1 MDDILIRGA
10 TVLDGTGGPPQ
21 SADVAVRQGRIS
33 AVEAGRTETAV
44 QEIDATGLMLAPGFI
59 DIHTHSDFT
68 LPLNPLAEAK
78 IRQGV
83 TTEVVGNCG
92 FSVAPAL
99 PGKAELLADYLSASA
114 PWLPFTE
121 TDFAGYMAAWP
132 AITVNTVMQVGHNT
146 LRLMAMG
153 MENRAPSER
162 ELLHMQDMLAEALQA
177 GATGMSSGL
186 FTPPGL
192 YAEPEEIRALGH
204 VLKQH
209 GARYSS
215 HVRDE
220 SHAVHDAVAEAIDI
234 GESCGIHVQIAH
246 LKLSGIDSWGGAKEL
261 LGAVEAARTRGVD
274 VHCDQYPYDT
284 ASNPLRFLLPP
295 WIHEGGM
302 DAMLARLAEPYTR
315 ARIRQKLVESGF
327 TNFGRLQSWADIRI
341 ANSPT
346 AEPGRTID
354 ELARERGQDPLDV
367 ACDVIIADRG
377 ATRILVRSMSED
389 DVKTILADALVMVG
403 SDGPCVAPYGI
414 TGQGKPHPRLYGT
427 FPRVL
432 GRYARDLGILGLP
445 QAVYKMTGGAAA
457 ALGLADRGTISEGK
471 AADLVLFDPD
481 TVADRASFDEPHQYP
496 IGIETVIVNGVVV
509 IARGQHTGA
518 LPGQLLRRRGTVLAS
533 MRGGNACN
541 PT

>member
-1 MDDILIRGA
+1 MDDILIRGGQ
-10 TVLDGTGGPPQ
+10 VIDGTGAPARV
-21 SADVAVRQGRIS
+21 ADVAIRAGRIVAIEADRADS
-33 AVEAGRTETAV
+33 AERV
-44 QEIDATGLMLAPGFI
+44 IDAHGAVVAPGFI

-68 LPLNPLAEAK
+68 LPLNPRAEAK

-99 PGKAELLADYLSASA
+99 PGKAELLAHYLSASA
-114 PWLPFTE
+114 PWLPFAE

-132 AITVNTVMQVGHNT
+132 AIAVNTVMQVGHNT

-153 MENRAPSER
+153 MENRAPGDG
-162 ELLHMQDMLAEALQA
+162 ELRHMQEMLMEALAA
-177 GATGMSSGL
+177 GALGMSTGL

-192 YAEPEEIRALGH
+192 YAEPDEIRALGQ
-204 VLKQH
+204 VLKQY

-215 HVRDE
+215 HIRDE
-220 SHAVHDAVAEAIDI
+220 SHAVNEAVAEAIDI

-246 LKLSGIDSWGGAKEL
+246 LKLSGIDSWGGAEKL
-261 LGAVEAARTRGVD
+261 LGIVDAARGRGVD
-274 VHCDQYPYDT
+274 VDCDQYPYDT

-302 DAMLARLAEPYTR
+302 DAMLARLAEPYTH
-315 ARIRQKLVESGF
+315 ARIRQKLAEIGF
-327 TNFGRLQSWADIRI
+327 TNFGRLESWADIRI

-346 AEPGRTID
+346 APAGKTID
-354 ELARERGQDPLDV
+354 NLARERGQDPLDV

-389 DVKTILADALVMVG
+389 DVKTILADPLVMVG

-414 TGQGKPHPRLYGT
+414 TEQGKPHPRLYGT

-432 GRYARDLGILGLP
+432 GHYARDLGLLGLP
-445 QAVYKMTGGAAA
+445 QAIHKMTGAAAA
-457 ALGLADRGTISEGK
+457 ALGLADRGTIAAGN
-471 AADLVLFDPD
+471 AADLVLFDPEAI
-481 TVADRASFDEPHQYP
+481 ADRASFDNPHQYP
-496 IGIETVIVNGVVV
+496 EGIDMVIVNGIVV
-509 IARGQHTGA
+509 IDQGEHTGA
-518 LPGQLLRRRGTVLAS
+518 LPGHLLRRRGAILA
-533 MRGGNACN
+533 
-541 PT
+541 

>member
-1 MDDILIRGA
+1 MDDLLIRGA
-10 TVLDGTGGPPQ
+10 TVLDGTGGPAQ
-21 SADVAVRQGRIS
+21 RADVAVRQGRIS
-33 AVEAGRTETAV
+33 AVEAGRTETAA
-44 QEIDATGLMLAPGFI
+44 QEIDATGLVLAPGFI

-114 PWLPFTE
+114 PWLPFSE
-121 TDFAGYMAAWP
+121 TDFASYMAAWP
-132 AITVNTVMQVGHNT
+132 AIAVNAVMQVGHNT

-153 MENRAPSER
+153 MENRAPSAR
-162 ELLHMQDMLAEALQA
+162 ELRHMQEMLAEALDA
-177 GATGMSSGL
+177 GALGMSSGL

-215 HVRDE
+215 HIRDE

-246 LKLSGIDSWGGAKEL
+246 LKLSGIDSWGRAKEL
-261 LGAVEAARTRGVD
+261 LGTVDAARRRGVE

-346 AEPGRTID
+346 AEAGRTID
-354 ELARERGQDPLDV
+354 ELARERGQDPLDA

-389 DVKTILADALVMVG
+389 DVKTILADPLVMVG

-432 GRYARDLGILGLP
+432 GRYARDLDIIGLP

-481 TVADRASFDEPHQYP
+481 TIADRASFDEPHQYP
-496 IGIETVIVNGVVV
+496 IGIETVIVNGIVV
-509 IARGQHTGA
+509 IDRGQHTGA
-518 LPGQLLRRRGTVLAS
+518 LPGQLLRRRGTVLA
-533 MRGGNACN
+533 
-541 PT
+541 

>member
-1 MDDILIRGA
+1 MDDLIVRGA
-10 TVLDGTGGPPQ
+10 TVIDGTGSPPRLL
-21 SADVAVRQGRIS
+21 DVAVRDGRIS
-33 AVEAGRTETAV
+33 AVEARRSESAARQIDGTGR
-44 QEIDATGLMLAPGFI
+44 ILAPGFI

-83 TTEVVGNCG
+83 TTEIVGNCG

-99 PGKAELLADYLSASA
+99 PGKAGLLADYLSASA
-114 PWLPFTE
+114 PWLAFTE

-132 AITVNTVMQVGHNT
+132 AIAVNTIMQVGHNT

-153 MENRAPSER
+153 MENRAPGDSE
-162 ELLHMQDMLAEALQA
+162 LHHMQQMLAEALEA
-177 GATGMSSGL
+177 GALGLSSGL

-192 YAEPEEIRALGH
+192 YAEPDEMRALGH

-215 HVRDE
+215 HIRDE
-220 SHAVHDAVAEAIDI
+220 SHAVSDAVAEAIEV

-246 LKLSGIDSWGGAKEL
+246 LKLSGIDRWGGAAKL
-261 LGAVEAARTRGVD
+261 LGMVDAARSRGVEVD
-274 VHCDQYPYDT
+274 CDQYPYDT

-302 DAMLARLAEPYTR
+302 DAMLARLADPYTR
-315 ARIRQKLVESGF
+315 ARIRQKLAEVGF
-327 TNFGRLQSWADIRI
+327 TNFGRLESWADIRI

-346 AEPGRTID
+346 AEAGKTIAD
-354 ELARERGQDPLDV
+354 LAGERGQDPLDA
-367 ACDVIIADRG
+367 ACDLIIADRG

-389 DVKTILADALVMVG
+389 DVRTIVADPRIMVG

-432 GRYARDLGILGLP
+432 GHYARDLGLLDLP
-445 QAVYKMTGGAAA
+445 QAIHKMTGGAAA
-457 ALGLADRGTISEGK
+457 ALGLADRGTIVVGN
-471 AADLVLFDPD
+471 AADLVLFDPE
-481 TVADRASFDEPHQYP
+481 TIADRASFDNPHQYP
-496 IGIETVIVNGVVV
+496 DGIDMVIVNGVVV
-509 IARGQHTGA
+509 IDRGEHTGA
-518 LPGQLLRRRGTVLAS
+518 LAGRLLRRRGAIVA
-533 MRGGNACN
+533 
-541 PT
+541 